1 MSVNSL
7 NPRTPLSGHL
17 PVWNATGATLTAGR
31 VVKYDASHL
40 VSSTQSPGVAVPSAT
55 TDVVCG
61 VPVADIADG
70 KPGSIQCDGVIALTS
85 AAAITA
91 GDVVGPAATLGK
103 IQTRA
108 AATDS
113 VVGIAL
119 ETAAGANETILVRLM
134 LSAP

>member
-1 MSVNSL
+1 MSVNYA

-17 PVWNATGATLTAGR
+17 PVWNGTGSTISANR
-31 VVKYDASHL
+31 VVKYSASSL
-40 VSSTQSPGVAVPSAT
+40 VSSSQSPGVALPGAT
-55 TDVVCG
+55 TDVVAG
-61 VPVADIADG
+61 VVVADIADG
-70 KPGSIQCDGVIALTS
+70 KPGSIQCDGVIHLTS

-91 GDVVGPAATLGK
+91 GDVLSPAATLGRV
-103 IQTRA
+103 QTRA

-119 ETAAGANETILVRLM
+119 ETASGAAETILVRLM